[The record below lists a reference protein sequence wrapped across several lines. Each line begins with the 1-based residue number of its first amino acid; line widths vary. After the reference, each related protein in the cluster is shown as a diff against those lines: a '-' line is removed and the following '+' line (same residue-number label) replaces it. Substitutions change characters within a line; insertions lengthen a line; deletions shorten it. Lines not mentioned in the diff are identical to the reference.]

1 MKELELFKS
10 WLAQPLD
17 PELKTELEYI
27 KSNTNEIYDRFYTD
41 LSFGTAGLR
50 GVLGAGLNRMNI
62 YTVGRAT
69 QGLANYLKESFA
81 PPSVAIA
88 YDSRIN
94 SDVFARRAAGV
105 LAANGIKVYLYSELM
120 PTPALSYA
128 VRQLKCSAGI
138 VITASHNPAKYNGY
152 KVYDP
157 DGCQIG
163 PEIADRVQ
171 AHIRQTD
178 IFTGVRY
185 QEFDQALASGLVE
198 YIPESLVESFVNRI
212 LEEQQNPGICE
223 GSTFKLVYTPLNGA
237 GRRCVLEVLDKI
249 SLKNITVVPQQ
260 EYPDGNF
267 PTCPYPNPELKEA
280 LQLGLALCKEKG
292 ADLLLATDPDC
303 DRVATAVMQAGSPR
317 LLTGNEIGV
326 LLLDYIARSRSERGT
341 MPANPVAVR
350 SIVSSNMF
358 DAVAAHYGI
367 EVLTTLT
374 GFKYIG
380 EHIKRFEQ
388 AGQADRYLLG
398 FEESCGYLSGGYVRD
413 KDGVGAALLI
423 CEMAVWYHKQG
434 KNLAQ
439 AIDELYSKFGYFSN
453 TVDNLSFEGANGMR
467 RMGVIMNRLRS
478 NVPIDIGGYAIDY
491 TIDYDKS
498 EKTTR
503 YGRTSQVTLPRS
515 NVIEFALEGVGTVIV
530 RPSGTEPK
538 LKVYYSIKAATR
550 EEAEEITDD
559 LREAMKRLM
568 GV

>member
-1 MKELELFKS
+1 MKELELYKS

-17 PELKTELEYI
+17 QELKAELESI
-27 KSNTNEIYDRFYTD
+27 KGNTNEIYDRFYTA

-69 QGLANYLKESFA
+69 QGLAAYLKESFA
-81 PPSVAIA
+81 SPSVAIA

-94 SDVFARRAAGV
+94 SGLFARHTASV
-105 LAANGIKVYLYSELM
+105 LAANGIKVYLYAELM

-128 VRQLKCSAGI
+128 VRQLGCSAGI

-163 PEIADRVQ
+163 VETADRVL
-171 AHIRQTD
+171 AHIKQTD
-178 IFTGVRY
+178 IFTGVKH
-185 QEFDQALASGLVE
+185 QDFEQALAGSMVE
-198 YIPESLVESFVNRI
+198 YIPQSLTESFISRI
-212 LEEQQNPGICE
+212 LEEQQTPGICQ
-223 GSTFKLVYTPLNGA
+223 GSDFKLVYTPLNGA
-237 GRRCVLEVLDKI
+237 GRRCVLDMLDKI
-249 SLKNITVVPQQ
+249 GLQNVTVVPEQ
-260 EYPDGNF
+260 ELPDGNF
-267 PTCPYPNPELKEA
+267 PTCPYPNPELKET
-280 LQLGLALCKEKG
+280 LELGLALCKAQN

-303 DRVATAVMQAGSPR
+303 DRVATAVMENGTPR
-317 LLTGNEIGV
+317 LLTGNEMGV
-326 LLLDYIARSRSERGT
+326 LLLDYIARSRTERGK
-341 MPANPVAVR
+341 MPKNPVAVR
-350 SIVSSNMF
+350 SIVSTNMF
-358 DAVAAHYGI
+358 DAVAGQYGI

-380 EHIKRFEQ
+380 EHIKRLEQ
-388 AGQADRYLLG
+388 AGEAGRYLLG

-413 KDGVGAALLI
+413 KDAVGAALLI
-423 CEMAVWYHKQG
+423 TEMAVWYHKQG

-439 AIDELYSKFGYFSN
+439 AIDALYSRLGYYSN
-453 TVDNLSFEGANGMR
+453 TVDNLGFEGANGMR

-478 NVPIDIGGYAIDY
+478 DLPIDIGGYAIEY
-491 TIDYDKS
+491 AIDYNKS

-503 YGRTSQVTLPRS
+503 LGRTSRVDLPRS
-515 NVIEFALEGVGTVIV
+515 DVLEYALEGVGTVIV

-538 LKVYYSIKAATR
+538 LKVYYSIKAATKQ
-550 EEAEEITDD
+550 EAQDITED
-559 LREAMKRLM
+559 LQDAMKRLM